1 MQLHTLIIL
10 YIVSRTLQVSVKRMC
25 LHRVLVNFRY
35 VIFPLIII
43 TKVNFG
49 DNKRTTQK
57 TSVMRLQLYISSL
70 SHIIYHFW
78 HITMMNLFNTW
89 FYLSVL
95 IFGRSQLPRQNK
107 VFIST
112 FKYGLYS
119 LKEKKISKVVF
130 KYITCSYAKFQL
142 TEKLVNRCDQSIVV
156 SSWLLDECQIERL
169 SVTRHIV
176 YIMVLIHLK
185 GHQLINERTKSKTNW
200 STKSMFIFNNKIWYI
215 SRIID
220 IYRSLEL

>member
-1 MQLHTLIIL
+1 MVLVNLWYFKFPLIFITKTNLGDNTRTKQETSVMQLHSLIIL

-49 DNKRTTQK
+49 DNKRTTQE

-119 LKEKKISKVVF
+119 LKEKKWAKLFLNILHVVMQNF
-130 KYITCSYAKFQL
+130 NWQKNLL
-142 TEKLVNRCDQSIVV
+142 TAV
-156 SSWLLDECQIERL
+156 
-169 SVTRHIV
+169 
-176 YIMVLIHLK
+176 
-185 GHQLINERTKSKTNW
+185 IN
-200 STKSMFIFNNKIWYI
+200 
-215 SRIID
+215 
-220 IYRSLEL
+220 L